1 MSRDQ
6 VEVENAEL
14 IEEFIAT
21 LSIDRSLSEN
31 TASAYLTDIQKLVSF
46 MPTKKLALVN
56 SKDINDFLF
65 FLNDIGLN
73 PRSVARIISG
83 LKSFYKNL
91 VITEIIEH
99 NPLQTVLTRSE
110 ERRVGK
116 ECRSRWS
123 PYH

>member
-46 MPTKKLALVN
+46 MPNKNLAEVN
-56 SKDINDFLF
+56 SQDINDFLI
-65 FLNDIGLN
+65 FLSDIGLN

-83 LKSFYKNL
+83 LK
-91 VITEIIEH
+91 
-99 NPLQTVLTRSE
+99 
-110 ERRVGK
+110 
-116 ECRSRWS
+116 
-123 PYH
+123 